1 MRILHLLDHTTPRHS
16 PYALRT
22 MAILRQQRKMGW
34 HTIHLTGPRQA
45 PVAVDRNHDGW
56 HFFRTAPPGNALERL
71 PVVGSV
77 GMIARRL
84 RKVILL
90 TRPDLLHA
98 HSPPENALAALSVGR
113 RLGLPVVY
121 EVHAGWADSGSG
133 LRHRVAR
140 ALDSFAA
147 RRADAVATSSESMRI
162 RLQAGGVRR
171 GRVTVVP
178 NAVNLRRFVAVDR
191 RARDRA
197 SRHETQLAHQL
208 GLDGTPVIGFVGSFE
223 PYEGADLLLT
233 AAPALLATYPRLQL
247 LLAGGGAQEQS
258 LKARAIR
265 LGLAN
270 RVVFAAGDALER
282 SAAYQRLADVLVFP
296 RLPAPQADLVPD
308 NHLLEAMAQGCLVV
322 ASNVGAHREL
332 VEDGRTGILFE
343 AGKPEALAAALAGL
357 LSRPTSWEPIRGAAR
372 WFVEFHRTWEVSVG
386 RYAPVYQRLLER
398 RRRH

>member
-16 PYALRT
+16 AYAKRT
-22 MAILRQQRKMGW
+22 MAILSQQRKMGW

-56 HFFRTAPPGNALERL
+56 HFFRTAPPANALEKL
-71 PVVGSV
+71 PLFGSV

-98 HSPPENALAALSVGR
+98 HSPPENALAALGVGR

-121 EVHAGWADSGSG
+121 EVHADWADPDSG
-133 LRHRVAR
+133 LRYRVER

-147 RRADAVATSSESMRI
+147 RRADAVTTSSESMRV

-171 GRVTVVP
+171 ARVTVVP
-178 NAVNLRRFVAVDR
+178 NAVNMRRFGGAGQSGS
-191 RARDRA
+191 DRA
-197 SRHETQLAHQL
+197 SRREALLARQL
-208 GLDGTPVIGFVGSFE
+208 GLDGTPVIGFVGSFHS
-223 PYEGADLLLT
+223 YEGVDLLL
-233 AAPALLATYPRLQL
+233 AAIPALLAAHPRLQL
-247 LLAGGGAQEQS
+247 LLAGGGAQEKS
-258 LKARAIR
+258 LKARAIA
-265 LGLAN
+265 LGLSN
-270 RVVFAAGDALER
+270 RVVFAGRAALER

-296 RLPAPQADLVPD
+296 RLPARQADLVPD

-343 AGKPEALAAALAGL
+343 AGNPDALAGAVAAL
-357 LSRPTSWEPIRGAAR
+357 LARPASWDPMRSAAR